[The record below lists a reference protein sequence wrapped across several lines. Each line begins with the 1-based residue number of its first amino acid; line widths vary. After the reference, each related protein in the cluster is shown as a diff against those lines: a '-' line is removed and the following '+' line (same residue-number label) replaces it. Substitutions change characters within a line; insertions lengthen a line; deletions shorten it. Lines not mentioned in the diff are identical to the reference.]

1 MNSASAE
8 TVWVSAPPQYASAW
22 MTADIYRDGFHY
34 HLDFQKGENVG
45 GLHKEPYKA
54 AAPAASST
62 GSRTMRSLPTS
73 TSPAAT
79 IKMSPASGVVNA
91 GLTLNFT
98 DEKEKDPATG
108 KPWKESWCYEHG
120 IADYVLRRRART
132 SLTRCSAARAK
143 PPVVTAKTSRTI
155 R

>member
-1 MNSASAE
+1 MYAGGKYGEGEDNYEFSLGLNGLGLCA
-8 TVWVSAPPQYASAW
+8 TQYASAW

-45 GLHKEPYKA
+45 GLPTRA

-79 IKMSPASGVVNA
+79 IKMSSAVRLSS
-91 GLTLNFT
+91 T
-98 DEKEKDPATG
+98 
-108 KPWKESWCYEHG
+108 
-120 IADYVLRRRART
+120 RA
-132 SLTRCSAARAK
+132 
-143 PPVVTAKTSRTI
+143 
-155 R
+155 